1 MVFLTPLFLVGL
13 LAALIPIAI
22 HLIRREKPPKIMFST
37 IRFLKKT
44 SKKLVLFQHLQQ
56 ILLLLLRSAV
66 IALLVM
72 AFARPLI
79 NQSVARLLDAD
90 PQSAVILLDLSM
102 SMQYEETFDAAKQQ
116 ALDILD
122 GMTAG
127 DEVALVGFSDSA
139 QLVRELTT
147 DLDSIRSAIDEIPQA
162 GFGATRY
169 MPNLRLADQMLEE
182 SRFENRAVYLIS
194 DFQDVAMQSAEE
206 GWKLAPGVAFTGVD
220 VGAEE
225 SSNLVLTDVRSP
237 EQLLEDA
244 AEQQILARVRTTG
257 TLYLDAGEVS
267 LSIDGQMVDRQPVNL
282 DDRSEEVITFSTVFE
297 SEGTHIGEV
306 RVEGDNFDVDNSYFF
321 TVEVL
326 PKIRVLVVNGESSD
340 NWFDDE
346 GHWFG
351 LAVSSGEESPFELE
365 TIEPGEVSAA
375 ALRQSDVAVLLNV
388 GGLSSNQAA
397 AITDYVES
405 GGALLVAP
413 GDRVE
418 PALFNQQFEAIAP
431 AVLENQDTNGD
442 DYLVIADFDRRHPIL
457 RPLDSDWSARF
468 EGHWRL
474 LPNADADVLM
484 QFDNTEPA
492 LVEREVG
499 EGKVILFASTMD
511 LEWNNLPLQGLFLP
525 FVHETLRHLVQPAS
539 TQRSF
544 QVGDNFSLD
553 PGGEASVIAAQ
564 DANGNAIEFTNDG
577 FVIQAATPGFIAADI
592 DGEAARFAVNILPE
606 ESNFARTPVENL
618 YDAII
623 NPDTNPIRSREVQT
637 AQLIEELER
646 PQRIWW
652 WLLTLVMVLIVAES
666 LIANRTY
673 R

>member
-544 QVGDNFSLD
+544 QVGDN
-553 PGGEASVIAAQ
+553 
-564 DANGNAIEFTNDG
+564 
-577 FVIQAATPGFIAADI
+577 
-592 DGEAARFAVNILPE
+592 
-606 ESNFARTPVENL
+606 
-618 YDAII
+618 
-623 NPDTNPIRSREVQT
+623 
-637 AQLIEELER
+637 
-646 PQRIWW
+646 
-652 WLLTLVMVLIVAES
+652 
-666 LIANRTY
+666 
-673 R
+673 